1 MEKSKLSKRTKFL
14 SITLIVV
21 TLLVVLFFISES
33 LVNRYQTL
41 IGEKNLMEK
50 QIEQQKQKIDSLE
63 NIRLRQRDSL
73 TIEIRNR
80 EFINEQLR
88 YLLDN
93 NQKLIKDIKERPIYI
108 PKTLEG
114 YTNYFNSRYETNENT
129 NDENQILLQKN
140 TTTKV
145 IQDLENGDK
154 AVEILPIQQ
163 EQLLAQTDIIKNLE
177 YDKKDMKSLN
187 TSLELSI
194 KEYVVIENLL
204 NQSNENLNKQ
214 VKTLKKRNTIN
225 KILVPIGLAVG
236 ALIGS
241 QVSK

>member
-1 MEKSKLSKRTKFL
+1 MEKSSLSKRTKFL
-14 SITLIVV
+14 LITLIVV
-21 TLLVVLFFISES
+21 ALLLVLFFISES
-33 LVNRYQTL
+33 LVHRYHTL

-50 QIEQQKQKIDSLE
+50 QIEQQKQKIDSIE
-63 NIRLRQRDSL
+63 DIRLRQKDSL
-73 TIEIRNR
+73 SIEIRNR
-80 EFINEQLR
+80 EFINEQLK
-88 YLLDN
+88 YLLAN
-93 NQKLIKDIKERPIYI
+93 NQKIIKEIEERPIYI

-114 YTNYFNSRYETNENT
+114 YTNYFNSRYVTNENT

-154 AVEILPIQQ
+154 AIEILPIQQ

-177 YDKKDMKSLN
+177 YDKKDMQSLN
-187 TSLELSI
+187 TSLELSV
-194 KEYVVIENLL
+194 KEYVELEKHL

-225 KILVPIGLAVG
+225 KILVPISLVAG
-236 ALIGS
+236 ALIGN
-241 QVSK
+241 QLAK